1 MQKSSSWRMRISLAQ
16 FTENQCVVNSTHV
29 KVPEVVGRLSHRGTH
44 HVGGPVLTHCGSL
57 CHRVQWEYCLSLSH
71 LQLMHLFMSSS
82 CTSHPF
88 MFCHSFLSPCSAFFP
103 ILITWKFLTIYL
115 NIIGQ
120 NIEPANW
127 TSPKLKSGRH
137 TESQSLLK
145 IFL

>member
-1 MQKSSSWRMRISLAQ
+1 MQKSSSWRLRISLAQ

-88 MFCHSFLSPCSAFFP
+88 IVLSFISPSADFLLLS
-103 ILITWKFLTIYL
+103 
-115 NIIGQ
+115 
-120 NIEPANW
+120 
-127 TSPKLKSGRH
+127 
-137 TESQSLLK
+137 SLLFTFF
-145 IFL
+145 FLHFYNLQNCKTFAGWICSNLHYFEK